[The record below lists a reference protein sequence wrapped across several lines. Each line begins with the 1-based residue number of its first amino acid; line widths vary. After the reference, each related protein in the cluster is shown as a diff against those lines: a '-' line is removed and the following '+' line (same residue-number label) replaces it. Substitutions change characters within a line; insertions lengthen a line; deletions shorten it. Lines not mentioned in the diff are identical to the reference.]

1 MLISIGGAGRLGNNV
16 LLAADLSAL
25 ALEHDLQLEILGLG
39 DLVRHL
45 SGPVAARI
53 TLRGAGDS
61 APATLRILRHPRV
74 ANALR
79 RATAPRD
86 WRLPLVSVV
95 NDRENGHP
103 TAGYLANLARRTR
116 VVYVGWNFRAQDLL
130 VRHQARVRAL
140 LQLHPSVTS
149 GVRERMQKLRSGHGM
164 ILGIHVR
171 RGDYR
176 AWCNGRFHFD
186 DQTYQ
191 QLAMR
196 ALHAIGAKFA
206 NPRIMVVSDEPTAW
220 PSDLG
225 GVPVMRF
232 EGGMIED
239 LAALSMCDR
248 ILGPPS
254 TFAMSASLI
263 GQVPF
268 LQVAD
273 PLAPICVDRFF
284 TYGSEA
290 FPQHARIE
298 HLLRTGSASTHER
311 QN

>member
-1 MLISIGGAGRLGNNV
+1 MLISIGGAGRLGNNI

-25 ALEHDLQLEILGLG
+25 ALEHDLELEVLGLR
-39 DLVRHL
+39 DMVRHL
-45 SGPVAARI
+45 NGSGLARI
-53 TLRGAGDS
+53 RLRGENDS
-61 APATLRILRHPRV
+61 PQTAFRLLRNPRV

-79 RATAPRD
+79 WATAHRD
-86 WRLPLVSVV
+86 WPLPLLSVV
-95 NDRENGHP
+95 NDREEGCP
-103 TAGYLANLARRTR
+103 ATGYLVQLARRTR
-116 VVYVGWNFRAQDLL
+116 VLYVGWNFRAQELL
-130 VRHQARVRAL
+130 VRNQAAVRAL
-140 LQLHPSVTS
+140 LQFRSSVTS
-149 GVRERMQKLRSGHGM
+149 GVRARMQQLRKGQGTV
-164 ILGIHVR
+164 LGIHVR

-191 QLAMR
+191 QLAMK
-196 ALHAIGAKFA
+196 ALGELGTELA

-220 PSDLG
+220 PSELS

-232 EGGMIED
+232 EGAVIED

-268 LQVAD
+268 LQVSD

-284 TYGSEA
+284 TYGSEV

-298 HLLRTGSASTHER
+298 HLLRPESMSTHER
-311 QN
+311 